1 VRLLFTLVLA
11 TLVADAMA
19 ENLPYQCRPERG
31 CQEEKTATHDIGR
44 GVILTL
50 PEGWTYFSY
59 PQAPIP
65 AMAGLREIRAFKGGV
80 VIAITPFPNI
90 DKRETPEEWLRG
102 LHAKGAGPYAPLSKE
117 NIVNFVSISH
127 DDLIGGYASFTAK
140 NDGERPFTVLAH
152 STFSSV
158 TSFIISYRFV
168 IFSVSVASEQPL
180 DESYGEAIK
189 AISNIK

>member
-1 VRLLFTLVLA
+1 VRLFFTLILV
-11 TLVADAMA
+11 TLVADARA
-19 ENLPYQCRPERG
+19 DNPPHECRPERG
-31 CQEEKTATHDIGR
+31 CQEEKTPTHDIGK

-65 AMAGLREIRAFKGGV
+65 QMAGLREIRAFNGGV

-90 DKRETPEEWLRG
+90 DKRATPEEWLRG
-102 LHAKGAGPYAPLSKE
+102 LHAKGAGPYVPLSKE
-117 NIVNFVSISH
+117 NAVNFVSISH
-127 DDLIGGYASFTAK
+127 DDLIGGYATFTAK
-140 NDGERPFTVLAH
+140 NDGERPFAVLANR
-152 STFSSV
+152 TFSSV

-180 DESYGEAIK
+180 DESYSEALK
-189 AISNIK
+189 AITSIK